1 MLNIN
6 PLRTDIFCLPQR
18 FSTFYQVLNNCD
30 EKLTLTSLLAWKH
43 NKIRF
48 CSFKCCQKIPL
59 AIKVHLGIKSDG
71 VRNLVFQTLEN
82 HKTLFLVWNLCPI
95 LPPPLFWQTFWKDP
109 KDFSCQNVIIYPYSS
124 VWCFRQK
131 GTTHYEFFFRC
142 NMSYYLLCRQFM
154 RILNMC
160 TQ

>member
-1 MLNIN
+1 MFFKLINKKKKQPQNTPPPLQYTVHEILLQLFTAKFCNHALHVEQSNANIFISFELMLNIN

-71 VRNLVFQTLEN
+71 VR
-82 HKTLFLVWNLCPI
+82 KSG
-95 LPPPLFWQTFWKDP
+95 
-109 KDFSCQNVIIYPYSS
+109 FSDI
-124 VWCFRQK
+124 R
-131 GTTHYEFFFRC
+131 
-142 NMSYYLLCRQFM
+142 
-154 RILNMC
+154 
-160 TQ
+160 

>member
-48 CSFKCCQKIPL
+48 CSFKCCQKNPFSHQSTSRNKVWWGLEIWFFRHYRT
-59 AIKVHLGIKSDG
+59 IKHCFWCEICA
-71 VRNLVFQTLEN
+71 
-82 HKTLFLVWNLCPI
+82 LF
-95 LPPPLFWQTFWKDP
+95 PPPPFFWA
-109 KDFSCQNVIIYPYSS
+109 DFLKGPQRFLLSKCVKIYLYSS

-131 GTTHYEFFFRC
+131 GTTHYEFFLGAICPIICFADSLRG
-142 NMSYYLLCRQFM
+142 S
-154 RILNMC
+154 
-160 TQ
+160 